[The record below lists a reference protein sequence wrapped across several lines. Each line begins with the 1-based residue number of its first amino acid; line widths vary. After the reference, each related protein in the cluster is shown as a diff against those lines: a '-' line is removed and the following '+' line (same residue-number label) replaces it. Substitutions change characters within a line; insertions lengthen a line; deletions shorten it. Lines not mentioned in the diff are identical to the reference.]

1 AADGHGALLHS
12 LEQRGLGLRR
22 GAVDLVRE
30 EDMGEDRPLLEL
42 EVLPAV
48 PVLHDDVRA
57 DDVGGHQVGRELDPR
72 EGQLETFGE
81 RLDQECL
88 AETGHTLQQD
98 VTAGKHARQDVGDD
112 LAMADDD
119 LLDLRPQR
127 LERGHER
134 LHASVLTHRALLSR
148 TIIRVALPMRIRK
161 SPETTVKPARRPP
174 LAPPPLLIV
183 TPRPVQCARHF
194 LLRALAEQ
202 VTVAFDL
209 APGPYPVLG
218 EPCPPGKRG
227 CTARP
232 FHWAGASSV

>member
-1 AADGHGALLHS
+1 MSQDA
-12 LEQRGLGLRR
+12 R
-22 GAVDLVRE
+22 V
-30 EDMGEDRPLLEL
+30 
-42 EVLPAV
+42 
-48 PVLHDDVRA
+48 
-57 DDVGGHQVGRELDPR
+57 
-72 EGQLETFGE
+72 ETFVTAFE
-81 RLDQECL
+81 ALR
-88 AETGHTLQQD
+88 AEVEKVIVGHREIITHVLTSMFAGGHTLQQD

-119 LLDLRPQR
+119 LLDLRPKR
-127 LERGHER
+127 LERGDER

-209 APGPYPVLG
+209 APGP
-218 EPCPPGKRG
+218 
-227 CTARP
+227 
-232 FHWAGASSV
+232 

>member
-1 AADGHGALLHS
+1 MQSGGVELIG
-12 LEQRGLGLRR
+12 EECRGG
-22 GAVDLVRE
+22 
-30 EDMGEDRPLLEL
+30 DRSLLEMY
-42 EVLPAV
+42 VLPAV

-88 AETGHTLQQD
+88 AETRHTLQQD

-119 LLDLRPQR
+119 LLDLRPKR
-127 LERGHER
+127 LERGDER

-161 SPETTVKPARRPP
+161 SPETTAKPARPAP
-174 LAPPPLLIV
+174 LAPPPPLIV
-183 TPRPVQCARHF
+183 TPTPAQCARHF
-194 LLRALAEQ
+194 LLRALLHHL
-202 VTVAFDL
+202 TVAFDL
-209 APGPYPVLG
+209 APGP
-218 EPCPPGKRG
+218 
-227 CTARP
+227 
-232 FHWAGASSV
+232 